1 MRKIWNLLATTAAV
15 VIAASTCGPIAAL
28 ADDIKPAI
36 LYDLGGKFDK
46 SFNEPAFN
54 GAKKFADEHRLSLI
68 EFEPQTEAQREQA
81 LRTFAEQ
88 GGNPIVTVGF
98 AWQPALEKVAPEYP
112 DSRFIIVDTTVDL
125 PNVESIEFAYNEG
138 SFLVGAL
145 AGLKT
150 KTGTVGFVGGMD
162 IPIIRDFA
170 CGYQHGVHLTKPGA
184 KVIVNMAGTTPAA
197 WTDPAR
203 GRELTLG
210 QYEQGADIVHGAA
223 GATTLGVLQAAA
235 DAGKLAIGVGSNQDD
250 VQPGHVLTT
259 NSAALDVAV
268 YKAFDAAQKGT
279 WKPGRV
285 VLGVKEDGVGWTLD
299 DHNRPLLTDA
309 DIAKMNEIKQS
320 IADGK
325 IKVPSYLANGNC
337 PAE

>member
-1 MRKIWNLLATTAAV
+1 MTNIWTQLSTTAVLA
-15 VIAASTCGPIAAL
+15 IAACSLGPMAAR
-28 ADDIKPAI
+28 AEDIKPAI

-46 SFNEPAFN
+46 SFNEPAFD
-54 GAKKFADEHRLSLI
+54 GARKFVDEHNLELM

-88 GGNPIVTVGF
+88 GGNPILAVGF
-98 AWQPALEKVAPEYP
+98 AWQPALEKVAPEFP
-112 DSRFIIVDTTVDL
+112 DAKFIIVDTTVDL

-170 CGYQHGVHLTKPGA
+170 CGYQAGVHLTKPGA

-210 QYEQGADIVHGAA
+210 QFEQGADIVHGAA

-235 DAGKLAIGVGSNQDD
+235 DAKKLAIGVGTNQND

-259 NSAALDVAV
+259 NNAALDVAV
-268 YKAFDAAQKGT
+268 YKAFESAQNGT
-279 WKPGRV
+279 WKPGSV
-285 VLGVKEDGVGWTLD
+285 VLGVKDRGVDWVLD
-299 DHNRPLLTDA
+299 DNNRPLLTDE

-320 IADGK
+320 IVDGK
-325 IKVPSYLANGNC
+325 IKVPSYLTNGTC